1 MARTR
6 TLTLIQ
12 QNDTHAQFDL
22 HCEAFWRDGQL
33 EYRRAGG
40 FARAAT
46 IVQQVRAEVE
56 GACVFVDCG
65 DTIHGTGAAQ
75 WTEGGAVVPVL
86 NQMGVDLF
94 TPGNWEFGFGPAVLR
109 QRVASMTCPV
119 LACNVEDATT
129 AGPAFEATL
138 VKETGG
144 VRVGFIGL
152 TSPIVGLT
160 MPPSFG
166 LGLRFTDPVDAVA
179 THVRRLRDDERVDLV
194 VLVSHF
200 GFPQDVQLAH
210 EVEGLDVV
218 LSSHTH
224 NLLRAPV
231 RVGRTVLMQSGFGGA
246 HLGRLDLEVQNGA
259 ICEMRH
265 RLIEVTEAIEPDP
278 ATSDVIHH
286 QLLAFREQLAEVVGR
301 TATALNRMTL
311 LESTMDNLITDA
323 YLDVTGADVALSHGW
338 RYGAPVPAGDV
349 TVGDLWQMVPTNPE
363 VFTTEMSGAAL
374 RELLEANLDGVFAA
388 HPFRQ
393 RGGYVMRTSG
403 LQAIVRINNPRG
415 TRIERLD
422 VAGAPVDAD
431 HRYVVA
437 AAGAQVGA
445 RGENQQ
451 QTGLR
456 AIDAMRRYLG
466 RHSPVDASLT
476 HAKVVAI

>member
-1 MARTR
+1 MAGTH

-22 HCEAFWRDGQL
+22 HWEAFWRDGRL

-46 IVQQVRAEVE
+46 IVRQIRAETR
-56 GACVFVDCG
+56 GACMFVDCG
-65 DTIHGTGAAQ
+65 DTIHGTAAAQ
-75 WTEGGAVVPVL
+75 WTEGEAVVPVL

-94 TPGNWEFGFGPAVLR
+94 TPGNWEFGFGPEVLR

-129 AGPAFEATL
+129 AAPEFEATL
-138 VKETGG
+138 VKEIGG

-152 TSPIVGLT
+152 TSPIVGQT

-179 THVRRLRDDERVDLV
+179 PHVRRLRHDERVELV

-200 GFPQDVQLAH
+200 GFPQDVQLAR
-210 EVEGLDVV
+210 EVEGLDVI

-224 NLLRAPV
+224 NLLTAPV

-246 HLGRLDLEVQNGA
+246 HLGRLDLDVQDGA
-259 ICEMRH
+259 IGGMRH
-265 RLIEVTEAIEPDP
+265 GLIEVAESIEPDVVIE
-278 ATSDVIHH
+278 DVVNH
-286 QLLAFREQLAEVVGR
+286 QLMAFREQLSEVVGQ
-301 TATALNRMTL
+301 TATALNRMTV

-323 YLDVTGADVALSHGW
+323 YVDVTGADVALSHGW

-349 TVGDLWQMVPTNPE
+349 TLGDLWQMIPANPE
-363 VFTTEMSGAAL
+363 VFTVEMSGAAL
-374 RELLEANLDGVFAA
+374 LELLEANLEGVFAG

-422 VAGAPVDAD
+422 VAGAPVDPD
-431 HRYVVA
+431 HRYAVA

-445 RGENQQ
+445 HGENQQ
-451 QTGLR
+451 QTGMR
-456 AIDAMRRYLG
+456 AIDAVRRYLA

-476 HAKVVAI
+476 HAKVVAV